1 MTEQSKFDI
10 HSVINNA
17 KAVITTPAAYFQT
30 MPKSGG
36 FANPVIFVAVMAAAA
51 GIIAA
56 ILSLFSSSPA
66 GMISAGFSAIIL
78 MPIFA
83 LIGTFIGAGI
93 LFIIW
98 KLMGSTENYETAFRC
113 LAAIT
118 AIYPIIALLSIIP
131 YLGTIIAVVWAT
143 YLVIEAS
150 VAVHGRDRKTSQ
162 ILFGII
168 GVLLLISNVS
178 SEYAARQAVDRLKG
192 LEARMEDYSNLP
204 PDEMG
209 KKMGEF
215 LKGMEEGMKQQ

>member
-1 MTEQSKFDI
+1 MTDQNKFDI

-17 KAVITTPAAYFQT
+17 KAIITTPATYFQT

-51 GIIAA
+51 GVIAA
-56 ILSLFSSSPA
+56 VLSLFGSSA
-66 GMISAGFSAIIL
+66 GMIGAGLSAIIL

-93 LFIIW
+93 LFVIW
-98 KLMGSTENYETAFRC
+98 KLMGSPENYETAFRC
-113 LAAIT
+113 LASMT
-118 AIYPIIALLSIIP
+118 AIYPVVALLSIIP
-131 YLGTIIAVVWAT
+131 YIGTIVGVVWAT

-162 ILFGII
+162 IVFGII

-178 SEYAARQAVDRLKG
+178 SEYAARKAVDH
-192 LEARMEDYSNLP
+192 LEDMGSMMEEYSRLP

-215 LKGMEEGMKQQ
+215 LKGMEEGMKEQ

>member
-1 MTEQSKFDI
+1 MTDQSKFDI
-10 HSVINNA
+10 HTVINNA
-17 KAVITTPAAYFQT
+17 KAVITGPTVYFQS

-36 FANPVIFVAVMAAAA
+36 FTNPVIFVAVMAAAA
-51 GIIAA
+51 GVIAA
-56 ILSLFSSSPA
+56 ILSLFGSPV
-66 GMISAGFSAIIL
+66 GMISAGFGAIIL

-93 LFIIW
+93 LFVIW

-113 LAAIT
+113 LASIT
-118 AIYPIIALLSIIP
+118 AIYPIVALLSIIP

-143 YLVIEAS
+143 YLIIEAS
-150 VAVHGRDRKTSQ
+150 VFVHGRDRKTSQ

-168 GVLLLISNVS
+168 GALLLISNVS
-178 SEYAARQAVDRLKG
+178 SEYAARKAVDRFKD
-192 LEARMEDYSNLP
+192 LEARMEDYSRLP